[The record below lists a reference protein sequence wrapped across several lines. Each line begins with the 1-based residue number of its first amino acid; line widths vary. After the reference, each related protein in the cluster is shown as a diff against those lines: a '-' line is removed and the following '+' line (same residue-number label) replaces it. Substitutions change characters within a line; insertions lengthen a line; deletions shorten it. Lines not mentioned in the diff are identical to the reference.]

1 MSQPNEP
8 KFEDDFDCDT
18 EPADQYYRGE
28 TTTLYEIAIVKAHA
42 YAQEYNPSTGR
53 VENKP
58 NYHALKGG
66 YIAGF
71 LDGFSHRFTT
81 NDKVSE

>member
-8 KFEDDFDCDT
+8 RFEDDFDVDIDPP
-18 EPADQYYRGE
+18 EQY
-28 TTTLYEIAIVKAHA
+28 TTTLEDIAGVRAWNYTLVYDKTTGMVSPKLNASELKKA
-42 YAQEYNPSTGR
+42 YM
-53 VENKP
+53 
-58 NYHALKGG
+58 
-66 YIAGF
+66 AGF